1 MDNLLDLELSTGTF
15 DEFWFIYPRKTGGKD
30 KAREKFDKLSEVDRF
45 NAIQGAKHHS
55 EHNEQWKNPSFIPH
69 ATTYLNQ
76 KRWEDAIVEDK
87 PATTRVHDN
96 GQQSQAHTVWS
107 AMTQMYGSA
116 WISKHGENPSPVWV
130 SQLKNMGEDRIK
142 RGLRKTLDSKSE
154 FPPSLP
160 RFVEY
165 CALTF
170 GEECQINQPKL
181 PKPESNPQKAL
192 EAIEEMKR
200 ILNCR

>member
-1 MDNLLDLELSTGTF
+1 MNLELSTGTF
-15 DEFWFIYPRKTGGKD
+15 DEFWSIYPRKTGGKD
-30 KAREKFDKLSEVDRF
+30 KAREKFNKLSEVDRF

-76 KRWEDAIVEDK
+76 KRWQDDIVEDK
-87 PATTRVHDN
+87 PATARVQDN

-107 AMTQMYGSA
+107 AMTQMYGTA
-116 WISKHGENPSPVWV
+116 WINKHGENPSPVWV
-130 SQLKNMGEDRIK
+130 SQLKHMGDDRIK
-142 RGLRKTLDSKSE
+142 RGLRRTLESKSE
-154 FPPSLP
+154 FAPSLP
-160 RFVEY
+160 KFVEY

-170 GEECQINQPKL
+170 GEECQINQPQL
-181 PKPESNPQKAL
+181 PKPECNPEKAI